1 MRAQDVLP
9 DHVNEVELGG
19 VTVRK
24 GSVGAFLANARVLQD
39 PGASAEARK
48 AAADDIGALAPA
60 LRALGLFDVLE
71 VRDPQL
77 RALVEPPV
85 PEPVAADA
93 PDLDALYSQPSEMIQ
108 KAVLDRLIGSHESY
122 LKAATFFCLA
132 TGSAQ
137 GLDASPRGGPPGFVH
152 VLDAH
157 TMAFADWPGNNR
169 IESLRNLE
177 RDDRV
182 GMLFIFPGLEVFLR
196 INGHGRVSTAPE
208 LLAELAEQGRTPKTA
223 TVVAITEVLMHCGK
237 AVNRAK
243 LWAPASQVDRA
254 SVPTVGQM
262 LAELTRL
269 GGATQQI
276 GDEQVGQ
283 INAHYDHEVRHAL
296 Y

>member
-9 DHVNEVELGG
+9 DHVNEVEVGG

-24 GSVGAFLANARVLQD
+24 GSVGAFLANARVLED
-39 PGASAEARK
+39 PDTAGDAR
-48 AAADDIGALAPA
+48 AAALRDIETLVPA

-71 VRDPQL
+71 VRNPQL
-77 RALVEPPV
+77 RALVAQSV
-85 PEPVAADA
+85 PGSAAVGA
-93 PDLDALYSQPSEMIQ
+93 PDLDTLYSPPSEMIQ
-108 KAVLDRLIGSHESY
+108 KAVLDRLIGFHESY

-132 TGSAQ
+132 TGRGQ
-137 GLDASPRGGPPGFVH
+137 GLDASPRGGPPGFVR
-152 VLDAH
+152 VLDEH
-157 TMAFADWPGNNR
+157 TVAFADWPGNNR

-177 RDDRV
+177 RDDRL

-208 LLAELAEQGRTPKTA
+208 LLAELADQGRTPKTA
-223 TVVAITEVLMHCGK
+223 TVVAISEVLMHCGK

-243 LWAPASQVDRA
+243 LWEQSSQLDRHA
-254 SVPTVGQM
+254 LPTVGQM
-262 LAELTRL
+262 LAEFTRL
-269 GGATQQI
+269 GGATTQI

>member
-9 DHVNEVELGG
+9 DHVNEVEVGG

-39 PGASAEARK
+39 PGASAEARA
-48 AAADDIGALAPA
+48 AAADDIKALAPA
-60 LRALGLFDVLE
+60 LRALGLFNVLE

-77 RALVEPPV
+77 RVLVEPPV
-85 PEPVAADA
+85 PDPVAADV
-93 PDLDALYSQPSEMIQ
+93 PDLHALYSPPSEMIQ

-122 LKAATFFCLA
+122 LRAATFFCLA
-132 TGSAQ
+132 TGSGQ

-157 TMAFADWPGNNR
+157 TVAFADWPGNNR

-237 AVNRAK
+237 AVNRAR

-262 LAELTRL
+262 LVELTRL
-269 GGATQQI
+269 GDATQQI

-283 INAHYDHEVRHAL
+283 IDAHYDHEVRHAL

>member
-9 DHVNEVELGG
+9 DHVNEVEVGG

-24 GSVGAFLANARVLQD
+24 GSVGAFLANARVLAD
-39 PGASAEARK
+39 PAASAEAR
-48 AAADDIGALAPA
+48 AAATGDIRALAPA

-77 RALVEPPV
+77 RALVAGPS
-85 PEPVAADA
+85 AKAAHADA
-93 PDLDALYSQPSEMIQ
+93 SDLDALYAPPSEMIQ
-108 KAVLDRLIGSHESY
+108 KAVLDRLIGFHERY
-122 LKAATFFCLA
+122 LEAATFFCLA
-132 TGSAQ
+132 TGSGQ

-157 TMAFADWPGNNR
+157 TLAFADWPGNNR

-196 INGHGRVSTAPE
+196 INGHARVSTAPE
-208 LLAELAEQGRTPKTA
+208 LLAELAEQGRTPKAA

-237 AVNRAK
+237 AVNRAR
-243 LWAPASQVDRA
+243 LWAPASQLDR
-254 SVPTVGQM
+254 SSLPTVGQM
-262 LAELTRL
+262 LAEFTRL
-269 GGATQQI
+269 SGAAAPL

>member
-9 DHVNEVELGG
+9 DHVNEVEVGG

-39 PGASAEARK
+39 PCASAGAR
-48 AAADDIGALAPA
+48 AAAAGDIEALAPA

-77 RALVEPPV
+77 RALVAGPPAN
-85 PEPVAADA
+85 AARAEA
-93 PDLDALYSQPSEMIQ
+93 PDLDALYAPPSEMIQ
-108 KAVLDRLIGSHESY
+108 KAVLDRLIGFHEQY

-132 TGSAQ
+132 TGSVQ

-157 TMAFADWPGNNR
+157 TVAFADWPGNNR

-237 AVNRAK
+237 AVNRAR
-243 LWAPASQVDRA
+243 LWAPASLVDRH
-254 SVPTVGQM
+254 SLPTVGQM
-262 LAELTRL
+262 LAEFTRL
-269 GGATQQI
+269 GGATTQI

>member
-9 DHVNEVELGG
+9 DHVNEVEVGG

-39 PGASAEARK
+39 PGASAEARA

-85 PEPVAADA
+85 PEPVAADV
-93 PDLDALYSQPSEMIQ
+93 PDFDALYSQPSEMIQ

-122 LKAATFFCLA
+122 LQAATFFCLA
-132 TGSAQ
+132 TGSGQ

>member
-9 DHVNEVELGG
+9 DLVNEVEVGG

-39 PGASAEARK
+39 PGASAEARA

-77 RALVEPPV
+77 RALVERPV
-85 PEPVAADA
+85 PEPVAVDT
-93 PDLDALYSQPSEMIQ
+93 PDLDALYSPPSEMIQ
-108 KAVLDRLIGSHESY
+108 KAVLDHLIGAHESY
-122 LKAATFFCLA
+122 LQAATFFCLA

-137 GLDASPRGGPPGFVH
+137 GLDASPRGWPPGFVH

-157 TMAFADWPGNNR
+157 TVAFADWPGNNR

-269 GGATQQI
+269 GGATTQI

-283 INAHYDHEVRHAL
+283 IDAHYDHEVRHAL

>member
-9 DHVNEVELGG
+9 DHVNQVEVGG

-39 PGASAEARK
+39 PGAT
-48 AAADDIGALAPA
+48 AAARAAATGDIKALAPA

-71 VRDPQL
+71 IRDPQL
-77 RALVEPPV
+77 RALVEPTV
-85 PEPVAADA
+85 PQPVAANV
-93 PDLDALYSQPSEMIQ
+93 PDLDALYAPPSEMIQ
-108 KAVLDRLIGSHESY
+108 KAVLDHLIGCHEPY

-132 TGSAQ
+132 TGSGQ

-157 TMAFADWPGNNR
+157 TVAFADWPGNNR

-237 AVNRAK
+237 AVNRAR

-269 GGATQQI
+269 GGATTQI

-283 INAHYDHEVRHAL
+283 INAHYEHEVRHAL

>member
-9 DHVNEVELGG
+9 DHVNEVEVGG

-39 PGASAEARK
+39 PGASAEVRA

-60 LRALGLFDVLE
+60 LCALGLFDVLE

-77 RALVEPPV
+77 RALVEPPA
-85 PEPVAADA
+85 PEPVAADV
-93 PDLDALYSQPSEMIQ
+93 PDLDALYSPPSEMIQ

-132 TGSAQ
+132 TGSGH

-157 TMAFADWPGNNR
+157 TVAFADWPGNNR

-269 GGATQQI
+269 GGATTQI

>member
-9 DHVNEVELGG
+9 DHVNEVEVGG

-39 PGASAEARK
+39 PGASAGARA
-48 AAADDIGALAPA
+48 AAADDIGALAAA

-85 PEPVAADA
+85 PEPVAVDA

-122 LKAATFFCLA
+122 LRAATFFCLA
-132 TGSAQ
+132 TGSGQ

-152 VLDAH
+152 VLDEH
-157 TMAFADWPGNNR
+157 TVAFADWPGNNR

-196 INGHGRVSTAPE
+196 INGHARVSTAPE

-262 LAELTRL
+262 LVELTRL
-269 GGATQQI
+269 GGATTQI
-276 GDEQVGQ
+276 GDEQVGL